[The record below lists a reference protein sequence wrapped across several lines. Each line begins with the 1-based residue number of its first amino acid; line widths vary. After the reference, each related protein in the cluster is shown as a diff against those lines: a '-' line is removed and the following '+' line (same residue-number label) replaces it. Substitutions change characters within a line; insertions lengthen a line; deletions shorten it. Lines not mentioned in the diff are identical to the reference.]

1 MKEVIEAAADD
12 VTMRLD
18 SMGRSRKHQDVWNI
32 YLQKS
37 YLKTASLMARGARSA
52 VILGGCIQGE
62 IWREIA
68 YAYGRNLG
76 IAFQVSC
83 HSPFDAMYICDLFSL

>member
-1 MKEVIEAAADD
+1 MFGG
-12 VTMRLD
+12 L
-18 SMGRSRKHQDVWNI
+18 
-32 YLQKS
+32 
-37 YLKTASLMARGARSA
+37 LKIISDGFVENGMTRVHKVGENLARSA

-83 HSPFDAMYICDLFSL
+83 CSPFDMMYIYDFFSL